1 MKYKGQELTEY
12 KTTESI
18 FFDKPKKMLVW
29 DDASTAGL
37 KSDVVA
43 VIPRRESYPVIGVKH
58 TWKHCAEIPEEPKKK
73 LATYREL
80 ARWLAEGNGEMKA
93 GSELAYTHM
102 NYNLSRA
109 NSEADSTAKV
119 RKWEDTEWVA
129 PTREYLGL
137 ED

>member
-1 MKYKGQELTEY
+1 MKYKGIELEEVTEPQ
-12 KTTESI
+12 I
-18 FFDKPKKMLVW
+18 FNPPKPMLVW
-29 DDASTAGL
+29 D
-37 KSDVVA
+37 SDEKYPCVLNVCA
-43 VIPRRESYPVIGVKH
+43 IVNREDFRVITERSAWR
-58 TWKHCAEIPEEPKKK
+58 HCAEIPEEPKK

-80 ARWLAEGNGEMKA
+80 SRWLAEGNGEMKA

-119 RKWEDTEWVA
+119 RKWDDTEWHK

>member
-1 MKYKGQELTEY
+1 MKMYHGIELKEETEPQV
-12 KTTESI
+12 
-18 FFDKPKKMLVW
+18 FDPPKEMFVW
-29 DDASTAGL
+29 DSTSDTICKRDVCAIASKEL
-37 KSDVVA
+37 D
-43 VIPRRESYPVIGVKH
+43 YPVLTTGGNFR
-58 TWKHCAEIPEEPKKK
+58 HCAPIPEPEPK

-119 RKWEDTEWVA
+119 RKWDDAEWHS

-137 ED
+137 EDK